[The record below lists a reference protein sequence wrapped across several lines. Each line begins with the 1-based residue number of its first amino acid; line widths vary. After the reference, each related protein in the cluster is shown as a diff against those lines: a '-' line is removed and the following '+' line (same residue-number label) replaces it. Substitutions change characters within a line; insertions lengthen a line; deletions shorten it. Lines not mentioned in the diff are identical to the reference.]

1 MRFDI
6 ITLFPTL
13 FESFLRESLIGK
25 ALEKGAFEAHVTDI
39 RDHTTDRH
47 RTADDRPFGGGAGMV
62 LKPEP
67 VVSAVETL
75 LEDTKDRNRA
85 RVILLSPSGYPLTQ
99 SKVEELAQ
107 LDRLVLICGRYEGV
121 DERVSQLVVDEE
133 LSIGDYVMQGGEVG
147 AMVIVEAVARLIPG
161 VLGKQ
166 ESVEEET
173 FQDGLL
179 EYPHYT
185 RPREF
190 RGLEV
195 PETLLGGDHAAIA
208 KWRLTE
214 SLRRTLIR
222 RPDLLNRS
230 DLPAE
235 TKAALAELEQEEK

>member
-1 MRFDI
+1 
-6 ITLFPTL
+6 
-13 FESFLRESLIGK
+13 
-25 ALEKGAFEAHVTDI
+25 
-39 RDHTTDRH
+39 
-47 RTADDRPFGGGAGMV
+47 MV

-208 KWRLTE
+208 KMAIDR
-214 SLRRTLIR
+214 IFA
-222 RPDLLNRS
+222 PDFNPSPRFVE
-230 DLPAE
+230 PVRFAGRNQGGFGGIG
-235 TKAALAELEQEEK
+235 TRGKVKVK

>member
-6 ITLFPTL
+6 ITLFPAM

-25 ALEKGAFEAHVTDI
+25 ALEKGAFEARVTDI

-67 VVSAVETL
+67 IVSAVETL
-75 LEDTKDRNRA
+75 LAEKNDRSNA

-99 SKVEELAQ
+99 AKVEELAQ

-121 DERVSQLVVDEE
+121 DDRVSRLVVDEE
-133 LSIGDYVMQGGEVG
+133 LSIGDYVMQGGELG
-147 AMVIVEAVARLIPG
+147 AMVIVEAVARLLPG

-190 RGLEV
+190 RSLEV
-195 PETLLGGDHAAIA
+195 PENA
-208 KWRLTE
+208 
-214 SLRRTLIR
+214 S
-222 RPDLLNRS
+222 
-230 DLPAE
+230 
-235 TKAALAELEQEEK
+235 